1 VTSSNPDRRRR
12 RLGTLL
18 ALLGAGLLLVVAQGL
33 WTRWSAQRE
42 ARSVLQLAPA
52 EDNVDVATPPP
63 DDGGDAP
70 AVRARRPE
78 AGSVVG
84 RIRIASA
91 GVDVVALEGVGDD
104 ILRRAAGHF
113 PGTAL
118 PGARGNAS
126 FAAHR
131 DSFFRG
137 LRDVGVGDAIEL
149 ETPEGAFLYRVSET
163 RVVEPEAVEVVASR
177 GRDELTLITC
187 FPFDYVGP
195 APRRFVVHADLV
207 GS

>member
-1 VTSSNPDRRRR
+1 MAFTISNRWRR
-12 RLGTLL
+12 RLG
-18 ALLGAGLLLVVAQGL
+18 ALLILVGASLLLVVGHQRL
-33 WTRWSAQRE
+33 TRWSAQRE
-42 ARSVLQLAPA
+42 ARSALRLAPT
-52 EDNVDVATPPP
+52 EDGGDHAAPPP
-63 DDGGDAP
+63 DDGSNANELRP
-70 AVRARRPE
+70 RRPE
-78 AGSVVG
+78 PGSVVG

-91 GVDVVALEGVGDD
+91 GVDVVALEGIGDD
-104 ILRRAAGHF
+104 ILRQAAGHF

-118 PGARGNAS
+118 PGARGNSS

-149 ETPEGAFLYRVSET
+149 ETPGGIFTYRVSET
-163 RVVEPEAVEVVASR
+163 RVVEPQAVEVVAPR